1 MPPTSSADQEW
12 QFDKFSDGGSKGTFI
27 ERISA
32 ARSLLRLRLDLILKA
47 QLKRYTRFLHTHKNA
62 LKRIED
68 ALGSNVAQ
76 TWEFDL
82 NPAELKV
89 RPDCFLAVPS
99 LFVSL
104 VFTLRTSASARLDSY
119 GEQDLQ

>member
-1 MPPTSSADQEW
+1 MPPTPSVDQEW

-27 ERISA
+27 EPVTT
-32 ARSLLRLRLDLILKA
+32 ARSTFRLRLDLILKA
-47 QLKRYTRFLHTHKNA
+47 QLKRYTRFLHTHKQA

-68 ALGSNVAQ
+68 ALGSNIAQ

-89 RPDCFLAVPS
+89 RARRSHVVS
-99 LFVSL
+99 SHIVSL
-104 VFTLRTSASARLDSY
+104 VFTLRTSASP
-119 GEQDLQ
+119 